1 MSIIKDYKFKDI
13 EKYLKKDSN
22 VGKDIIEAFKH
33 LSDAAII
40 FAPIIL
46 GPKFLILL
54 DLLEVKDKLFDLGHK
69 VYNFI
74 ALNCQVKCNDRVN
87 FKYCVNLHYGV
98 E

>member
-46 GPKFLILL
+46 GPKLDVYKRQVYHSMNRKNQKVWRIL
-54 DLLEVKDKLFDLGHK
+54 KS
-69 VYNFI
+69 
-74 ALNCQVKCNDRVN
+74 
-87 FKYCVNLHYGV
+87 
-98 E
+98 

>member
-69 VYNFI
+69 VLLQKKMKMIILREWNR
-74 ALNCQVKCNDRVN
+74 LEQ
-87 FKYCVNLHYGV
+87 HMP
-98 E
+98 

>member
-46 GPKFLILL
+46 SLL
-54 DLLEVKDKLFDLGHK
+54 
-69 VYNFI
+69 
-74 ALNCQVKCNDRVN
+74 
-87 FKYCVNLHYGV
+87 
-98 E
+98 

>member
-54 DLLEVKDKLFDLGHK
+54 DLLEVKDKLLSQF
-69 VYNFI
+69 
-74 ALNCQVKCNDRVN
+74 QVLCKPSLWCRIEI
-87 FKYCVNLHYGV
+87 H
-98 E
+98 